1 MSQRGL
7 RLALW
12 LGTIAVVL
20 FLWGTSLP
28 LGIPGEW
35 TWTRLIATDAETVD
49 RWLGVIVAAIAAAVF
64 LGISWL
70 SARGIES
77 VSRVGIAAR
86 LSMLAAAAFAWLWV
100 VQDSPPGTWRLQKSV
115 LVLYSPGTSGY
126 FFHDRFR
133 VDDAH
138 RFLSDYEAWVRR
150 GDVLHFGTHPPG
162 LFLLHRGVTKL
173 CHASPTLTRVI
184 LATCPATV
192 RETFGLLDQFPM
204 GAPTRMVDAD
214 RASLWLAAL
223 LTQLLGVLALVPV
236 YLLIRRSAGRQAA
249 WWGASLWPL
258 VPALAIFLP
267 KSDALYPCVGAMF
280 LWCWL
285 EAASRRSAVL
295 GALAGVLIF
304 FALFTTLA
312 FLPVALLAVTISL
325 LEWRTERSDV
335 SAAPLPS
342 GRPLGAT
349 PPRRAGRAIVPW
361 IAGGLAFSGMIAIA
375 WFAFDIN
382 LPAVWLQNY
391 RNHAGFYSQ
400 FTRTWWKWILVNP
413 LEAAMAAGWPVAL
426 MAITMVAG
434 ALARR
439 DEPQRSRI
447 AALCV
452 AAVWGLLW
460 ISGKN
465 SGEAARLWL
474 LFDPWAV
481 WLAGLSLDRFRSNA
495 APDQDRLQWV
505 VLILQAVASVSTVL
519 RVFGFDFMPG

>member
-12 LGTIAVVL
+12 LGTTAVAL
-20 FLWGTSLP
+20 FLWGTSVP

-35 TWTRLIATDAETVD
+35 TWTRLIAADAETLD
-49 RWLGVIVAAIAAAVF
+49 RWLGLIVAAVTAAVF
-64 LGISWL
+64 LGVSWL
-70 SARGIES
+70 CARGIES
-77 VSRVGIAAR
+77 AGRLGIAAR
-86 LSMLAAAAFAWLWV
+86 LAMLSAAAFAWLWV
-100 VQDSPPGTWRLQKSV
+100 VQDSPPGTWRMQKSV

-133 VDDAH
+133 VDDAR
-138 RFLSDYEAWVRR
+138 RFLSDYEDWVRK

-173 CHASPTLTRVI
+173 CRASPALTWAL

-192 RETFGLLDQFPM
+192 RETFELLDQYPM
-204 GAPTRMVDAD
+204 GAPARMTAAD

-223 LTQLLGVLALVPV
+223 LTQLVGVLTIVPI
-236 YLLIRRSAGRQAA
+236 YLLIRRTAGRRAA
-249 WWGASLWPL
+249 WWGATLWPL

-267 KSDALYPCVGAMF
+267 KSDALYPFAGAMF

-285 EAASRRSAVL
+285 EAAARRSALL
-295 GALAGVLIF
+295 GVAAGVLIF
-304 FALFTTLA
+304 LALATTLA
-312 FLPVALLAVTISL
+312 FLPVTLLAVAISL
-325 LEWRTERSDV
+325 LEWWTERPSV
-335 SAAPLPS
+335 ETTPAPSASPP
-342 GRPLGAT
+342 PVI
-349 PPRRAGRAIVPW
+349 PPRHLARAIVPW
-361 IAGGLAFSGMIAIA
+361 ISGGFAFLGLIAIA
-375 WFAFDIN
+375 RFAFDVN

-413 LEAAMAAGWPVAL
+413 LEAAIAVGWPVAL
-426 MAITMVAG
+426 MALSMCAG
-434 ALARR
+434 ALISRN
-439 DEPQRSRI
+439 EPRRSRI
-447 AALCV
+447 AALGV
-452 AAVWGLLW
+452 ATVWGLLW

-481 WLAGLSLDRFRSNA
+481 WLAGLAFDRYRSTATAESN
-495 APDQDRLQWV
+495 RLAGD
-505 VLILQAVASVSTVL
+505 VLVLQAVAAVSTVL
-519 RVFGFDFMPG
+519 RVFGFDFMTG

>member
-7 RLALW
+7 RGTLW

-35 TWTRLIATDAETVD
+35 TWSRLIAADADAID
-49 RWLGVIVAAIAAAVF
+49 RWLGLLVAGVTAAAF

-70 SARGIES
+70 GARGIE
-77 VSRVGIAAR
+77 AAGR
-86 LSMLAAAAFAWLWV
+86 LGVAVRLASLAAAGFIWLWV

-133 VDDAH
+133 VHDTR
-138 RFLSDYEAWVRR
+138 RFLSGYEAWVRK

-162 LFLLHRGVTKL
+162 LFLFHRGVTHL
-173 CHASPTLTRVI
+173 CHADPNLTRAA
-184 LATCPATV
+184 LATCPETV
-192 RETFGLLDQFPM
+192 RETFDLLDQFPM
-204 GAPTRMVDAD
+204 GAPSRMVDAD

-223 LTQLLGVLALVPV
+223 LTQALGVLALVPI
-236 YLLIRRSAGRQAA
+236 YLLIRRSAGRHAA

-267 KSDALYPCVGAMF
+267 KSDVLYPCVGAAF

-285 EAASRRSAVL
+285 EATARRSAVL
-295 GALAGVLIF
+295 GAIAGGLIF
-304 FALFTTLA
+304 LALSTTLA
-312 FLPVALLAVTISL
+312 FLPVGLLAVAISL
-325 LEWRTERSDV
+325 LEWWTERRLAQSE
-335 SAAPLPS
+335 P
-342 GRPLGAT
+342 AT
-349 PPRRAGRAIVPW
+349 GEERAIATALHRLGRVLVPW
-361 IAGGLAFSGMIAIA
+361 LAGGLAF
-375 WFAFDIN
+375 FALIVLARAVFDLN

-391 RNHAGFYSQ
+391 RNHAGFYGQ

-413 LEAAMAAGWPVAL
+413 LEAAIAIGWPVAF
-426 MAITMVAG
+426 MAATTVVG
-434 ALARR
+434 ALTRR
-439 DEPQRSRI
+439 DDSRRVRI
-447 AALCV
+447 IALCV
-452 AAVWGLLW
+452 AGVWGLLW

-481 WLAGLSLDRFRSNA
+481 WLAGLSF
-495 APDQDRLQWV
+495 DRLRSDASPRQDHV
-505 VLILQAVASVSTVL
+505 ARDVLILQAVAAVSTVL
-519 RVFGFDFMPG
+519 RVFGFDFMPS

>member
-7 RLALW
+7 RGALW

-35 TWTRLIATDAETVD
+35 TWSRLIAADADATD
-49 RWLGVIVAAIAAAVF
+49 RWLGLLVAGVTAAAF
-64 LGISWL
+64 LGVSRL
-70 SARGIES
+70 GARGIDAAG
-77 VSRVGIAAR
+77 RLGIAVR
-86 LSMLAAAAFAWLWV
+86 LTSLAAAGFVWLWV

-133 VDDAH
+133 VDDTR
-138 RFLSDYEAWVRR
+138 RFLSGYEAWVRK

-162 LFLLHRGVTKL
+162 LFLFHRGVTHL
-173 CHASPTLTRVI
+173 CHASPFLTRTV
-184 LATCPATV
+184 LATCPETI
-192 RETFGLLDQFPM
+192 RETFDLLDQFPM
-204 GAPTRMVDAD
+204 GAPSRMVDAD

-223 LTQLLGVLALVPV
+223 LTQVLGVLALVPI

-267 KSDALYPCVGAMF
+267 KSDALYPCVGAAF

-295 GALAGVLIF
+295 GAIAGGLIF
-304 FALFTTLA
+304 FALSTTLA
-312 FLPVALLAVTISL
+312 FVPVGLLAVAISL
-325 LEWRTERSDV
+325 LEWGTERRPV
-335 SAAPLPS
+335 PSAAATGEGHAAATRS
-342 GRPLGAT
+342 RRVGRDL
-349 PPRRAGRAIVPW
+349 VPW
-361 IAGGLAFSGMIAIA
+361 IAGGLAFFGSILLVRA
-375 WFAFDIN
+375 AFDLN

-391 RNHAGFYSQ
+391 RNHAGFYGQ

-413 LEAAMAAGWPVAL
+413 LEAAIAIGWPITLMAATRV
-426 MAITMVAG
+426 VG
-434 ALARR
+434 ALTLR
-439 DEPQRSRI
+439 DDSQRPRI

-452 AAVWGLLW
+452 AGVWGLLW
-460 ISGKN
+460 LSGKN

-474 LFDPWAV
+474 LFNPWAV
-481 WLAGLSLDRFRSNA
+481 WLAGLSF
-495 APDQDRLQWV
+495 DRLRLDASPRQDHV
-505 VLILQAVASVSTVL
+505 GRDVLILQAVAAVSTVL